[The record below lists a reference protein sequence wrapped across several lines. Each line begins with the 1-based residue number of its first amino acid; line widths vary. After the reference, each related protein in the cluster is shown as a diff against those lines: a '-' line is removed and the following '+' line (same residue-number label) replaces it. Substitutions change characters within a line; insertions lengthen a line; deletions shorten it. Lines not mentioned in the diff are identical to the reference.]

1 MELKRLFL
9 LILLFLLI
17 SLISIFYISP
27 YVKERTANFAVN
39 VYYPGELE
47 YKGYEI
53 EGDKIIFKFEV
64 KEKSDEIIRNR
75 AFQRII
81 KLFGKSPWDVPDV
94 YVSINGEMFE
104 AYFGVSDFVTM
115 SYCASPYDMKELAE
129 IYTPKG
135 YQFKDIYLENKSLV
149 IILEKSNQT
158 NPKIVRYEPLAGIM
172 SDLKYKR
179 INVLYVSRNKTW
191 DGVIGDKGPKCP
203 AVILPS
209 IP

>member
-1 MELKRLFL
+1 MKRLFL
-9 LILLFLLI
+9 LLLLLI
-17 SLISIFYISP
+17 LLISIFYIPS
-27 YVKERTANFAVN
+27 YVKKRTANFAVN

-53 EGDKIIFKFEV
+53 EGDKIIFEFEV

-94 YVSINGEMFE
+94 YVSINGEMLE

-115 SYCASPYDMKELAE
+115 SYCASPYDMEELVE
-129 IYTPKG
+129 IYTPNG
-135 YQFKDIYLENKSLV
+135 YQFKDIHLKNKSLV
-149 IILEKSNQT
+149 IALEKGNQT
-158 NPKIVRYEPLAGIM
+158 KPKIVKYESLAGIIN
-172 SDLKYKR
+172 DLRHNR
-179 INVLYVSRNKTW
+179 IKVVYVSENKMW
-191 DGVIGDKGPKCP
+191 NGVIGDKGPKCP
-203 AVILPS
+203 VFILPE

>member
-1 MELKRLFL
+1 ML
-9 LILLFLLI
+9 
-17 SLISIFYISP
+17 YISP

-53 EGDKIIFKFEV
+53 EGDKIIFEFEV
-64 KEKSDEIIRNR
+64 KERSDEIIRNR

-94 YVSINGEMFE
+94 YVSINGKMFE

-115 SYCASPYDMKELAE
+115 SYCASPYDMKELVE
-129 IYTPKG
+129 IYTPNG

-149 IILEKSNQT
+149 IALEKGNQT
-158 NPKIVRYEPLAGIM
+158 KPKIVKYESLAGIID
-172 SDLKYKR
+172 DLRHNR
-179 INVLYVSRNKTW
+179 IKVIYVSEDKMW